1 MLTLVFFR
9 AESVTQASAIFAQ
22 LFAPEQMNWWFLTS
36 LGLKPGSLAV
46 LLVAI
51 LTLFAVEWVQ
61 EFEPRPVWRLWS
73 RRWIRWVAYLCVIYT
88 IALFGPGASSS
99 TFSSESLVR
108 VGVVEAPKHRQ
119 EDDLEVEE
127 KRPISDVVEVEFDP
141 FFHLLEGVGLASPAV
156 DLCPACDARFDLV
169 TQHVVT
175 DQLAVLLVVRHG
187 VGPWPDDRHL
197 TGEDVDELRQFI
209 QRGLSEKRT

>member
-1 MLTLVFFR
+1 MGRFDRQTSADVRFLVAHAR
-9 AESVTQASAIFAQ
+9 VLPSGVGNAGYQPSLRSYSP
-22 LFAPEQMNWWFLTS
+22 PEQMDWWFLTS

-73 RRWIRWVAYLCVIYT
+73 RRWIRWLPTCASSTPSPCS
-88 IALFGPGASSS
+88 AFSGAPSSS
-99 TFSSESLVR
+99 TFSSESLVG

-127 KRPISDVVEVEFDP
+127 EATNFGCSRGRIRPVFPSSR
-141 FFHLLEGVGLASPAV
+141 GCRSRLAS
-156 DLCPACDARFDLV
+156 R
-169 TQHVVT
+169 
-175 DQLAVLLVVRHG
+175 
-187 VGPWPDDRHL
+187 
-197 TGEDVDELRQFI
+197 
-209 QRGLSEKRT
+209 